1 MKTQASPSQDNGRKT
16 VGIWDIVAAAAV
28 IVAAAAAYFFMQSD
42 VNGPKTAVVSADGQ
56 TVAEI
61 SLDRDGVYPIE
72 GTDMELTVKDG
83 GICVS
88 HSDCPDKI
96 CEKTGYIKSGSQSI
110 VCLPNRVSVRII
122 SDETDDI
129 DVVLN

>member
-1 MKTQASPSQDNGRKT
+1 
-16 VGIWDIVAAAAV
+16 AAAAV
-28 IVAAAAAYFFMQSD
+28 IAAAAAAYFFMQSD
-42 VNGPKTAVVSADGQ
+42 ENGPKTALVCADGQ

-72 GTDMELTVKDG
+72 GTNMELTVKDG

-88 HSDCPDKI
+88 RSDCPDKL
-96 CEKTGYIKSGSQSI
+96 CENTGYIRGGSGSI